1 MPTEAAIQQVWIATL
16 IIYGVVVAVVATL
29 LTLILISAR
38 RIHAGVREIWNVG
51 QKVAN
56 NTIHIALLLR
66 TNQAVEAVLQSA
78 VRVAAAV
85 GAVERHAVSCAH
97 CPTCVSAA
105 KRGTR

>member
-1 MPTEAAIQQVWIATL
+1 MPTEAAIQQVWITTL

-29 LTLILISAR
+29 LTLILIAAR
-38 RIHAGVREIWNVG
+38 RIHAGVWEIWNVG

-78 VRVAAAV
+78 VRVAGAV
-85 GAVERHAVSCAH
+85 GAVERHAASCAH
-97 CPTCVSAA
+97 CPTCLSAA